1 MSSHGMLMQLMQQ
14 NATARKTTL
23 LLWNSPLLPESP
35 RLSYDYQ
42 PKQKCTL
49 HLNHEEID
57 GVPVHEIDEQAMLV
71 LIRPL
76 NPSSHSGENCR
87 RLPNNDNPS
96 AATAR
101 DSRRIFKSKE
111 GTVNEKAMKTAKGAS
126 ACSQELAEARAAADA
141 SDTVVTPQANMTW
154 WLSSGISLPRLQHC
168 WRRLRHGS
176 SSASAAG
183 RLSAESLQ
191 VQPNAITE
199 HSLVVLLELIWFFLL
214 WVVAPT

>member
-1 MSSHGMLMQLMQQ
+1 
-14 NATARKTTL
+14 
-23 LLWNSPLLPESP
+23 
-35 RLSYDYQ
+35 
-42 PKQKCTL
+42 
-49 HLNHEEID
+49 
-57 GVPVHEIDEQAMLV
+57 
-71 LIRPL
+71 
-76 NPSSHSGENCR
+76 
-87 RLPNNDNPS
+87 
-96 AATAR
+96 
-101 DSRRIFKSKE
+101 
-111 GTVNEKAMKTAKGAS
+111 MKTAKGAS